1 MTREELLA
9 IQTVVV
15 EQLQRDAQEHPTLL
29 VDTLL
34 DGDGWGLIHRA
45 LSQQEAFALQ
55 QEAFAR
61 GRADTLRRLLQ
72 TLLTER
78 MPPQSAE
85 APLDYPPVMPPTPGV
100 SRGE

>member
-1 MTREELLA
+1 MTAEERLA

-34 DGDGWGLIHRA
+34 DGDGWGLIHRV
-45 LSQQEAFALQ
+45 LSQQEAY
-55 QEAFAR
+55 AR

-78 MPPQSAE
+78 MPPPSAG
-85 APLDYPPVMPPTPGV
+85 PPPGYPPVMPPTPGV
-100 SRGE
+100 PRGE